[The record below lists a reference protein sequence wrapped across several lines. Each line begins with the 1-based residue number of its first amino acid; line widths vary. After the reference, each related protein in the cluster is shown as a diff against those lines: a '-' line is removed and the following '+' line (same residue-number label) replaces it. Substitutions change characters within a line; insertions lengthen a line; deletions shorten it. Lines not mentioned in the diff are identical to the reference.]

1 MEIQAKQ
8 KLKQL
13 QTGVHLVTVTD
24 AVLAKE
30 NGVPK
35 ESDDGKIWLTVRFS
49 TGGNKHFDKDYWYN
63 EDWETAFKCMC
74 ASANIDPASE
84 KFKREASGKR
94 LWICIKEVHDI
105 DGDKPVID
113 DITGPSINYE
123 LFDTLPCL
131 DPNKKPIVKG
141 DPADNNGIASGAFL
155 DYKQIGKETFIIT
168 DGVKNRNPT
177 GKEISEADSA
187 YTQETKTIEQVL
199 KDHGHDISKTSKQAF
214 QDLLIKGKAVV
225 EPIKPKEG
233 HASDWED
240 DF

>member
-49 TGGNKHFDKDYWYN
+49 TGDNKHFDKDYWYN
-63 EDWETAFKCMC
+63 EDWEAAFKCMC

-141 DPADNNGIASGAFL
+141 DPAENNGVASGAFL
-155 DYKQIGKETFIIT
+155 DYRQISRTVAFT
-168 DGVKNRNPT
+168 DGKFTTNNESLAKALSENIFAKKNREAEESKQELLAEIESHLTPKT
-177 GKEISEADSA
+177 DPWKDKEIEVKKSD
-187 YTQETKTIEQVL
+187 
-199 KDHGHDISKTSKQAF
+199 
-214 QDLLIKGKAVV
+214 
-225 EPIKPKEG
+225 
-233 HASDWED
+233 DWED
-240 DF
+240 DY